1 METKRY
7 GLYEDP
13 TTHTF
18 SMQVQ
23 NGGEWVKYADS
34 GTRPTMS
41 RELRADI
48 DVEVISDIKVSEKIA
63 DLVRDAFYDGC
74 EASQLFT
81 APRTRMREDELFAAW
96 MESES
101 RKQLMA
107 VFPALAN
114 GVRSA

>member
-1 METKRY
+1 M
-7 GLYEDP
+7 
-13 TTHTF
+13 
-18 SMQVQ
+18 
-23 NGGEWVKYADS
+23 
-34 GTRPTMS
+34 
-41 RELRADI
+41 REPRKEI
-48 DVEVISDIKVSEKIA
+48 EVEVISDLKVSEKVA

-107 VFPALAN
+107 ACP
-114 GVRSA
+114 